1 MCVMINNITLG
12 RGLSDNMLIK
22 NLFIRY
28 LLTFIVLLL
37 GPAIML
43 PLAIALGI
51 LGFPV
56 VVVY

>member
-1 MCVMINNITLG
+1 MINNITLG

-56 VVVY
+56 AVVY